1 MARWL
6 HHVAMKNVMM
16 FKNVF
21 VLGGTTEARKIISF
35 VRNYGIQ
42 VTVSVATTYGEELL
56 EEEKDV
62 QVLQQRLDESG
73 FEALF
78 KKQQYDL
85 VIDATHPYAKEA
97 TQNCKKACEKLE
109 MPYKRIVREEVE
121 HRILRFS
128 SVEEIISYLENTQG
142 NILLTTGSK
151 DLQAYTKL
159 THFKERIYIRMLPM
173 AKSIDEQLERGYLM
187 SHLICM
193 QGPFSLELNKAML
206 NQIQARYMVTK
217 DSGTVG
223 GMEEKVEA
231 ARQLGV
237 TLLCLRRPDEEGG
250 MSLQQFYKWFEEV
263 KHG

>member
-1 MARWL
+1 
-6 HHVAMKNVMM
+6 
-16 FKNVF
+16 
-21 VLGGTTEARKIISF
+21 
-35 VRNYGIQ
+35 
-42 VTVSVATTYGEELL
+42 
-56 EEEKDV
+56 
-62 QVLQQRLDESG
+62 
-73 FEALF
+73 
-78 KKQQYDL
+78 
-85 VIDATHPYAKEA
+85 
-97 TQNCKKACEKLE
+97 
-109 MPYKRIVREEVE
+109 
-121 HRILRFS
+121 
-128 SVEEIISYLENTQG
+128 
-142 NILLTTGSK
+142 
-151 DLQAYTKL
+151 
-159 THFKERIYIRMLPM
+159 MLPM